1 MMPNDRDRR
10 CFGERSLEMMHTA
23 PSVTRTL
30 RFART
35 LLLSGMVG
43 AFLLG
48 CSGSGES
55 KGQGTGGTGNA
66 GGNAAKGGSL
76 ANGGS
81 TATGAGGTPATGG
94 MATGGMRSGGG
105 ATGQGTGG
113 TSNAATGGVTSTGG
127 SSAAG
132 GISNTGGGSAGTG
145 GSVAEGGS
153 LASGG
158 STATGAGGTPASG
171 GIATGGMRS
180 AGGAM
185 ATGGSLAT
193 GGGIATGGITGTGG
207 TKAAGGTVSTGG
219 ATTGGAS
226 GGQVGSGGATGSGGI
241 PGAGGKTGAGGT
253 TTAGTGPCD
262 IFAAGNAP
270 CVAAHST
277 VRALLGAYNG
287 NLYQVTRASD
297 NTTKDIGVLSPG
309 GFANSATQ
317 DTFCTGT
324 TCTITIIYDQ
334 SGKNN
339 HLKQA
344 PIGQRNTTA
353 PKEAD
358 ATALKF
364 TISGHT
370 VYGVHLPVGY
380 GYRVDQTT
388 GVATGDQPET
398 EYMVTSGT
406 FFNASCCFDYGNA
419 ETDNHDDGAGT
430 MEAVYFGN
438 WTSQG
443 KGGGAGP
450 WVMADMENGVY
461 AQASFA
467 ANAADTSQTSPYV
480 TAMVIG
486 RSGSFALL
494 GGNAQTGTLTSF
506 YDGVRPSGYNPMKK
520 QGAIVL
526 GTGGDGTD
534 TAQGDFYEGVLTSG
548 AASDVTAQAVQANI
562 VAAGYGN

>member
-1 MMPNDRDRR
+1 MTNSDSRR
-10 CFGERSLEMMHTA
+10 NPRG
-23 PSVTRTL
+23 TL
-30 RFART
+30 RFSAVLTT
-35 LLLSGMVG
+35 LAG
-43 AFLLG
+43 ATLIWG
-48 CSGSGES
+48 CSSS
-55 KGQGTGGTGNA
+55 P
-66 GGNAAKGGSL
+66 S
-76 ANGGS
+76 
-81 TATGAGGTPATGG
+81 
-94 MATGGMRSGGG
+94 
-105 ATGQGTGG
+105 
-113 TSNAATGGVTSTGG
+113 GG
-127 SSAAG
+127 SS
-132 GISNTGGGSAGTG
+132 GGSAGATGGASGVAAQSGGSVATSGGVTIGGSSEAGGSVVSGGTSASGGTTLLSSTGGKTPDSGGTTAAGGRTGSGGAVESGGATSSGGAVGSG

-158 STATGAGGTPASG
+158 SVATSAGGG
-171 GIATGGMRS
+171 GTTTGGMRS
-180 AGGAM
+180 TGGETA
-185 ATGGSLAT
+185 AGGSLAT
-193 GGGIATGGITGTGG
+193 GGVGATGGITSAGG
-207 TKAAGGTVSTGG
+207 TKATGGTVSAGG
-219 ATTGGAS
+219 TTTGGAS
-226 GGQVGSGGATGSGGI
+226 GGHVGSGGITGSAGTS
-241 PGAGGKTGAGGT
+241 GAGGK

-262 IFAAGNAP
+262 IFAAGNTP

-287 NLYQVTRASD
+287 SLYQVTRASD
-297 NTTKDIGVLSPG
+297 KTTKDIGVLSPG
-309 GFANSATQ
+309 GFATSATQ

-324 TCTITIIYDQ
+324 TCTISIIYDQ

-344 PIGQRNTTA
+344 PAGQRKATPDNL
-353 PKEAD
+353 AD

-380 GYRVDQTT
+380 GYRVDQTA
-388 GVATGDQPET
+388 GIATADQPET

-406 FFNASCCFDYGNA
+406 FYNGSCCFDYGNA

-443 KGGGAGP
+443 KGAGNGP

-467 ANAADTSQTSPYV
+467 ANPNDPPLTSPYV

-486 RSGSFALL
+486 RSGSFALM

-506 YDGVRPSGYNPMKK
+506 YDGARPNGYNPMKK
-520 QGAIVL
+520 QGAIIL
-526 GTGGDGTD
+526 GIGGDNTA

-548 AASDVTAQAVQANI
+548 AASAATAQAVQANI

>member
-1 MMPNDRDRR
+1 MLP
-10 CFGERSLEMMHTA
+10 
-23 PSVTRTL
+23 RTKIL
-30 RFART
+30 YLST
-35 LLLSGMVG
+35 LAGALMV
-43 AFLLG
+43 AS
-48 CSGSGES
+48 CSSTGTPAVGTDASAE
-55 KGQGTGGTGNA
+55 TGGTGISNA
-66 GGNAAKGGSL
+66 GGSA
-76 ANGGS
+76 GGS
-81 TATGAGGTPATGG
+81 TATGGVTSAGGSGAGGRLSAGGSTETGGSVEEGGSPASGGRVDTGAGGTLASGG
-94 MATGGMRSGGG
+94 MATGGTR
-105 ATGQGTGG
+105 
-113 TSNAATGGVTSTGG
+113 STGG
-127 SSAAG
+127 ETAA
-132 GISNTGGGSAGTG
+132 A
-145 GSVAEGGS
+145 
-153 LASGG
+153 
-158 STATGAGGTPASG
+158 
-171 GIATGGMRS
+171 
-180 AGGAM
+180 
-185 ATGGSLAT
+185 GSLAT

-207 TKAAGGTVSTGG
+207 TKVTGGTIATGG
-219 ATTGGAS
+219 ATA
-226 GGQVGSGGATGSGGI
+226 GGATGGQVVSGGTT
-241 PGAGGKTGAGGT
+241 GTGGKTGSGGST
-253 TTAGTGPCD
+253 TSGNGVCD
-262 IFAAGNAP
+262 IFAAGNTP

-277 VRALLGAYNG
+277 VRALLGAYSG

-297 NTTKDIGVLSPG
+297 KTLKDIGVLTLG
-309 GFANSATQ
+309 GASDSAAQ
-317 DTFCTGT
+317 DAFCTGT

-339 HLKQA
+339 HLTQA

-353 PKEAD
+353 PKESD
-358 ATALKF
+358 ATALPF
-364 TISGHT
+364 TISGHK
-370 VYGVHLPVGY
+370 VYGVHIPVGY
-380 GYRVDQTT
+380 GYRIDKTT

-419 ETDNHDDGAGT
+419 ETTNHDDGVGT

-494 GGNAQTGTLTSF
+494 GGSAKTATLTSF
-506 YDGVRPSGYNPMKK
+506 YDGVRPNGYNPMKK

-534 TAQGDFYEGVLTSG
+534 TAQGDFYEGVMTSG
-548 AASDVTAQAVQANI
+548 AASTATAQAVQANI
-562 VAAGYGN
+562 AAAGYGN

>member
-1 MMPNDRDRR
+1 
-10 CFGERSLEMMHTA
+10 
-23 PSVTRTL
+23 
-30 RFART
+30 
-35 LLLSGMVG
+35 
-43 AFLLG
+43 
-48 CSGSGES
+48 
-55 KGQGTGGTGNA
+55 
-66 GGNAAKGGSL
+66 
-76 ANGGS
+76 
-81 TATGAGGTPATGG
+81 
-94 MATGGMRSGGG
+94 
-105 ATGQGTGG
+105 
-113 TSNAATGGVTSTGG
+113 
-127 SSAAG
+127 
-132 GISNTGGGSAGTG
+132 
-145 GSVAEGGS
+145 
-153 LASGG
+153 
-158 STATGAGGTPASG
+158 
-171 GIATGGMRS
+171 
-180 AGGAM
+180 
-185 ATGGSLAT
+185 
-193 GGGIATGGITGTGG
+193 
-207 TKAAGGTVSTGG
+207 
-219 ATTGGAS
+219 
-226 GGQVGSGGATGSGGI
+226 
-241 PGAGGKTGAGGT
+241 
-253 TTAGTGPCD
+253 
-262 IFAAGNAP
+262 
-270 CVAAHST
+270 
-277 VRALLGAYNG
+277 LGAYNG

-297 NTTKDIGVLSPG
+297 KTTKDIGVLSPG
-309 GFANSATQ
+309 GFADSATQ

-339 HLKQA
+339 HLTQA

-358 ATALKF
+358 ATALPF
-364 TISGHT
+364 TISGRK

-380 GYRVDQTT
+380 GYRIDKTT

-486 RSGSFALL
+486 RSGSFALK
-494 GGNAQTGTLTSF
+494 GGNAQTETLTSF
-506 YDGVRPSGYNPMKK
+506 YDGVRPNGYNPMKK

-534 TAQGDFYEGVLTSG
+534 TAQGDFYEGVMTSG
-548 AASDVTAQAVQANI
+548 AASDATANAVQANI
-562 VAAGYGN
+562 FAAGYGN

>member
-1 MMPNDRDRR
+1 M
-10 CFGERSLEMMHTA
+10 
-23 PSVTRTL
+23 
-30 RFART
+30 
-35 LLLSGMVG
+35 
-43 AFLLG
+43 
-48 CSGSGES
+48 
-55 KGQGTGGTGNA
+55 
-66 GGNAAKGGSL
+66 GGN
-76 ANGGS
+76 
-81 TATGAGGTPATGG
+81 
-94 MATGGMRSGGG
+94 
-105 ATGQGTGG
+105 
-113 TSNAATGGVTSTGG
+113 
-127 SSAAG
+127 
-132 GISNTGGGSAGTG
+132 
-145 GSVAEGGS
+145 
-153 LASGG
+153 
-158 STATGAGGTPASG
+158 
-171 GIATGGMRS
+171 
-180 AGGAM
+180 
-185 ATGGSLAT
+185 
-193 GGGIATGGITGTGG
+193 
-207 TKAAGGTVSTGG
+207 
-219 ATTGGAS
+219 
-226 GGQVGSGGATGSGGI
+226 TGSGG
-241 PGAGGKTGAGGT
+241 K

-262 IFAAGNAP
+262 IFASGNTP

-287 NLYQVTRASD
+287 SLYQVTRASD

-317 DTFCTGT
+317 DSFCTGT
-324 TCTITIIYDQ
+324 TCTISIIYDQ

-339 HLKQA
+339 HLKQGPA
-344 PIGQRNTTA
+344 GQR
-353 PKEAD
+353 KETPDTLAE

-406 FFNASCCFDYGNA
+406 FYNGSCCFDYGNA

-443 KGGGAGP
+443 KGAGNGP

-467 ANAADTSQTSPYV
+467 ANPNDTPLTSPYV

-486 RSGSFALL
+486 RSGSFALM

-506 YDGVRPSGYNPMKK
+506 YDGVRPNGYNPMKK
-520 QGAIVL
+520 QGAIIL
-526 GTGGDGTD
+526 GIGGDNTA

-548 AASDVTAQAVQANI
+548 AASTTTAQAVQANI

>member
-1 MMPNDRDRR
+1 M
-10 CFGERSLEMMHTA
+10 
-23 PSVTRTL
+23 
-30 RFART
+30 
-35 LLLSGMVG
+35 
-43 AFLLG
+43 
-48 CSGSGES
+48 
-55 KGQGTGGTGNA
+55 
-66 GGNAAKGGSL
+66 
-76 ANGGS
+76 
-81 TATGAGGTPATGG
+81 ATGAGGT
-94 MATGGMRSGGG
+94 S
-105 ATGQGTGG
+105 
-113 TSNAATGGVTSTGG
+113 
-127 SSAAG
+127 
-132 GISNTGGGSAGTG
+132 
-145 GSVAEGGS
+145 
-153 LASGG
+153 
-158 STATGAGGTPASG
+158 ASG
-171 GIATGGMRS
+171 GIAIGGMLSTGGAR
-180 AGGAM
+180 

-193 GGGIATGGITGTGG
+193 GGRTTTGGITSAGG
-207 TKAAGGTVSTGG
+207 TKATGGTVSTGG
-219 ATTGGAS
+219 TTTGGAS
-226 GGQVGSGGATGSGGI
+226 GGQVCSGGTTGSAGTS
-241 PGAGGKTGAGGT
+241 GAGGK

-262 IFAAGNAP
+262 LFAAGNTP

-287 NLYQVTRASD
+287 SLYQVTRASD
-297 NTTKDIGVLSPG
+297 KTTKDIGVLSPG
-309 GFANSATQ
+309 GFADSATQ

-339 HLKQA
+339 HLTQA

-358 ATALKF
+358 ATALPF
-364 TISGHT
+364 TISGHN
-370 VYGVHLPVGY
+370 VYGVHIPVGY
-380 GYRVDQTT
+380 GYRIDKTT

-461 AQASFA
+461 AQTSFA

-494 GGNAQTGTLTSF
+494 GGSAQTATLTSF
-506 YDGVRPSGYNPMKK
+506 YDGVRPNGYNPMKK

-534 TAQGDFYEGVLTSG
+534 TAQGDFYEGVMTSG
-548 AASDVTAQAVQANI
+548 AASTATAQAVQANI
-562 VAAGYGN
+562 AAAGYGK

>member
-1 MMPNDRDRR
+1 MM
-10 CFGERSLEMMHTA
+10 CTA
-23 PSVTRTL
+23 PGVTRAF
-30 RFART
+30 RVART

-48 CSGSGES
+48 CSGSG
-55 KGQGTGGTGNA
+55 
-66 GGNAAKGGSL
+66 GS
-76 ANGGS
+76 
-81 TATGAGGTPATGG
+81 
-94 MATGGMRSGGG
+94 
-105 ATGQGTGG
+105 TGQGTGG
-113 TSNAATGGVTSTGG
+113 MSNVGGNAATGGVTSTGG

-132 GISNTGGGSAGTG
+132 GSMSRGGSAGTG
-145 GSVAEGGS
+145 GSVAEAGGSTGQGTGGMSNVGGNAATGGVTSTGGSSAAGGSMSRGGSAGTGGSVAEAGS

-158 STATGAGGTPASG
+158 STASGAGGTAASG
-171 GIATGGMRS
+171 GVATGGMRS
-180 AGGAM
+180 TGGAT

-193 GGGIATGGITGTGG
+193 GGGIATGGITSTGG
-207 TKAAGGTVSTGG
+207 TKATGGAVSTGG

-226 GGQVGSGGATGSGGI
+226 GGRVGSGGTSGSAGTSGMGGNTGSGG
-241 PGAGGKTGAGGT
+241 K

-262 IFAAGNAP
+262 IFAAGNTP

-297 NTTKDIGVLSPG
+297 KTTKDIGVLSPG
-309 GFANSATQ
+309 GFADSATQ

-339 HLKQA
+339 HLTQA

-358 ATALKF
+358 ATALPF
-364 TISGHT
+364 TISGRK

-380 GYRVDQTT
+380 GYRIDKTT

-406 FFNASCCFDYGNA
+406 FYNGSCCFDYGNA

-486 RSGSFALL
+486 RSGSFALK
-494 GGNAQTGTLTSF
+494 GGNAQTETLTSF
-506 YDGVRPSGYNPMKK
+506 YDGVRPNGYNPMKK

-534 TAQGDFYEGVLTSG
+534 TAQGDFYEGVMTSG
-548 AASDVTAQAVQANI
+548 AASDATANAVQANI
-562 VAAGYGN
+562 FAAGYGN